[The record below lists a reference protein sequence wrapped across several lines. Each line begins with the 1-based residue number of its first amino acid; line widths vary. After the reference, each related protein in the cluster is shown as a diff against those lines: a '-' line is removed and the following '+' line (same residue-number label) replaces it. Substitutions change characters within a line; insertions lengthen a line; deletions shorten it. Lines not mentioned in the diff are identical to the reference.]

1 MAVILAVR
9 TYAVWNKDKRVGIG
23 LALLLVLL
31 QVPNGIIAERFLNG
45 IDCRC
50 CFDPPLFFVLRSCL
64 RVLKSPPSHSRPI
77 SGGLP
82 GMRDPQ
88 CPKDLFRELGVVQ
101 LYGRRYVEHHLI
113 VRPLAR
119 KC

>member
-64 RVLKSPPSHSRPI
+64 RVLNLLPVIHDPYPEVFRGCVALSAPKIFFVNWVLFSFME
-77 SGGLP
+77 GG
-82 GMRDPQ
+82 MSSTT
-88 CPKDLFRELGVVQ
+88 
-101 LYGRRYVEHHLI
+101 
-113 VRPLAR
+113 
-119 KC
+119 